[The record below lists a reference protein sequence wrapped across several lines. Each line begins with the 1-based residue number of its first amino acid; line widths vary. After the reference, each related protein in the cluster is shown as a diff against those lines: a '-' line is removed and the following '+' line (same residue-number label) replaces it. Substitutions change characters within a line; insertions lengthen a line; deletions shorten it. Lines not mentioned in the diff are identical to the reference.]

1 MPSFPDEKKINRKV
15 NVQNWQPID
24 FHSEVTATNEQ
35 KEKELYQAAIDL
47 NSQFTDIIDSIKEK
61 TAIDT
66 LPTKKEAVGLKEVS
80 SYETWQP
87 TDLEPFIGAAGS
99 HNESV
104 LAHYAQ
110 GQAEAILREAKQKA
124 EELIRQAELEAQQI
138 REQGQR
144 DAEETYQKAHQD
156 GLAAANAETQSMLL
170 TAKSILEEVQAW
182 KEAMFE
188 QGEMMMLRL
197 VIEIAQTMFGD
208 GLPLDPDTLGQTF
221 SRALNQAKTLGNL
234 RIFVHPEDAAVLTA
248 HWNKLQGAIGG
259 QQVELIPSEVI
270 KRGGCYIE
278 GQFGSVDARV
288 ETQFETIKE
297 SLLTSL
303 EKSKVGVVA

>member
-1 MPSFPDEKKINRKV
+1 MPSLHNKEESTRVV

-24 FHSEVTATNEQ
+24 FQSENALTNGQ
-35 KEKELYQAAIDL
+35 KEKELYQATIDL
-47 NSQFTDIIDSIKEK
+47 DNQFTEIIDLIKGK
-61 TAIDT
+61 TTIET
-66 LPTKKEAVGLKEVS
+66 PPTQKEAVLS
-80 SYETWQP
+80 SEKNNYQTWQP
-87 TDLEPFIGAAGS
+87 TELEPLMGVVGIHNGS
-99 HNESV
+99 VST
-104 LAHYAQ
+104 HYAKS
-110 GQAEAILREAKQKA
+110 QAEAILHDAKQKA
-124 EELIRQAELEAQQI
+124 EEILHQAELEALHI
-138 REQGQR
+138 RERAQCE
-144 DAEETYQKAHQD
+144 AEETYQNARQK

-234 RIFVHPEDAAVLTA
+234 RIFVHPEDAAVLAT

-270 KRGGCYIE
+270 KRGGCYID

-303 EKSKVGVVA
+303 EKSKAGVMA

>member
-1 MPSFPDEKKINRKV
+1 MPSSLDEKNAIRKR

-24 FHSEVTATNEQ
+24 FQGEAPATNGQ
-35 KEKELYQAAIDL
+35 KEKELFQATIDL
-47 NSQFTDIIDSIKEK
+47 NNQFTDIIELIKDK
-61 TAIDT
+61 TTVDIPPAQ
-66 LPTKKEAVGLKEVS
+66 LVANLKNNENNYQS
-80 SYETWQP
+80 WQP
-87 TDLEPFIGAAGS
+87 TELEPLIGVVGM
-99 HNESV
+99 HNGTV
-104 LAHYAQ
+104 PTHYAQ
-110 GQAEAILREAKQKA
+110 SQAEAILCEAKQKA
-124 EELIRQAELEAQQI
+124 ESILRQAELEAQQI
-138 REQGQR
+138 RQQAQGEA
-144 DAEETYQKAHQD
+144 DATYQKAQQD
-156 GLAAANAETQSMLL
+156 GLAAANAETQSMLS

-234 RIFVHPEDAAVLTA
+234 RIFVHPEDAAVLTT

-270 KRGGCYIE
+270 KRGGCYID

-303 EKSKVGVVA
+303 EKSKVGGMT